1 MPRFQVHNRC
11 VEFEYLDA
19 DGVLTHRKANISACY
34 RPESV
39 EFWYA
44 EGFCHLR
51 REQRTFRSDRM
62 MRLWDG
68 STGWALIADP
78 SAWIDSLWLAA
89 PARHVAQERTEG
101 SSLRAEEVD
110 RYLAAR
116 AEHETLDEQARDIVA
131 QQFHGLR
138 ALIYV
143 AKADK
148 AFRAAEKRLFLM
160 FFKRIAHYR
169 MDAGPVEERALKF
182 ALEIDPP
189 TTGQFHYSV
198 RQVEQRGRRY
208 RMAVCATAKAMI
220 NSDKKVAPYE
230 LEVLDYL
237 VRKLKPLDD

>member
-1 MPRFQVHNRC
+1 MPRFQMHNRC
-11 VEFEYLDA
+11 IEFDYFDA
-19 DGVLTHRKANISACY
+19 DGVLTRRKANINACY
-34 RPESV
+34 RQGSV
-39 EFWYA
+39 DFWYA

-51 REQRTFRSDRM
+51 REQRTFRTDRM

-68 STGWALIADP
+68 PSGWAVIANP
-78 SAWIDSLWLAA
+78 SAWIESFWASAPEGQAA
-89 PARHVAQERTEG
+89 QDRAQR
-101 SSLRAEEVD
+101 
-110 RYLAAR
+110 AAR
-116 AEHETLDEQARDIVA
+116 RQEDAAHTLAIQLQRETLDEQARDIVA

-138 ALIYV
+138 ALMYV

-169 MDAGPVEERALKF
+169 MDAGPLEERAAKF

-198 RQVEQRGRRY
+198 RQVAQRGRRY
-208 RMAVCATAKAMI
+208 RMAVCATARAMI
-220 NSDKKVAPYE
+220 NTDKKVAPYE

-237 VRKLKPLDD
+237 VRKLRPLDD

>member
-1 MPRFQVHNRC
+1 MPCFQVHNRC
-11 VEFEYLDA
+11 VEFEYIDA
-19 DGVLTHRKANISACY
+19 GGVLTHRKANINVCY
-34 RPESV
+34 RPEWV
-39 EFWYA
+39 DFWYA

-51 REQRTFRSDRM
+51 REKRTFRSDRM

-78 SAWIDSLWLAA
+78 SAWIEALWLAA
-89 PARHVAQERTEG
+89 PVWHVAQEYTER
-101 SSLRAEEVD
+101 SSLRAEEMD

-116 AEHETLDEQARDIVA
+116 AEHEALDKQSRDIVA

-198 RQVEQRGRRY
+198 RQVAQRGRRY

-220 NSDKKVAPYE
+220 NSDNKVSPYE